1 MVSSSKIIT
10 KKIKIII
17 ESQNAT
23 MSPPVGPILGQL
35 GIKIKQFCDDF
46 NKNTLSYPYKS
57 PLYVSLTVYKDSTFY
72 YKFYSPS
79 VSSFFNNFLKKIP
92 LALLIYKISLIKH
105 HDMPYLPKKSIYKN
119 VIATYYARTC

>member
-1 MVSSSKIIT
+1 MVSSKIIT

-46 NKNTLSYPYKS
+46 NNNTLQYPNKS
-57 PLYVSLTVYKDSTFY
+57 PLSVSLTVYKDSTY
-72 YKFYSPS
+72 SYKVYSPS
-79 VSSFFNNFLKKIP
+79 ISSFFNQFLKTIP

-105 HDMPYLPKKSIYKN
+105 HDMPYLKKKSIYKN
-119 VIATYYARTC
+119 VIATYYARTN